1 MRRLLSVAAVVV
13 VTTCAGAETAPV
25 QKPST
30 SAPAPKVAGI
40 FSDLHWVEEAGD
52 LVGTEVFLFH
62 GRAGY
67 WALLQLAEGAPRD
80 PSLVSATVSGTA
92 VEFPFPAFGPKAVF
106 KGLVTATRLEGAI
119 TGGSA
124 PVKLSLPRRG
134 SYWQ

>member
-1 MRRLLSVAAVVV
+1 MVLATSVLAK
-13 VTTCAGAETAPV
+13 TAPV
-25 QKPST
+25 QKSPTPS
-30 SAPAPKVAGI
+30 PDPKVAGV

-52 LVGTEVFLFH
+52 LVGTEVFLFR
-62 GRAGY
+62 GRDGY
-67 WALLQLAEGAPRD
+67 WALLQLAEGAPAD

-106 KGLVTATRLEGAI
+106 KGQVTTTRLEGAV

-124 PVKLSLPRRG
+124 PVTISLPRRG